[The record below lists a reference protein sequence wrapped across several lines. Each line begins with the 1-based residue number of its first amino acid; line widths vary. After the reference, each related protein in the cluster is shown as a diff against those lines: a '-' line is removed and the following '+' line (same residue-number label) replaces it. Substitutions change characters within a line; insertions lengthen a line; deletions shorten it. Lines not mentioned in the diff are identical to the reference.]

1 MISCFR
7 DSPSVVEHHARDY
20 YKHLFEAYRSQLLL
34 FCFYF
39 YPNHAERS
47 YQRHDDDGFPF

>member
-20 YKHLFEAYRSQLLL
+20 YKHLFAAYRNQLLL
-34 FCFYF
+34 LCFF
-39 YPNHAERS
+39 YPDHAERS
-47 YQRHDDDGFPF
+47 YQSLDYDGFPF